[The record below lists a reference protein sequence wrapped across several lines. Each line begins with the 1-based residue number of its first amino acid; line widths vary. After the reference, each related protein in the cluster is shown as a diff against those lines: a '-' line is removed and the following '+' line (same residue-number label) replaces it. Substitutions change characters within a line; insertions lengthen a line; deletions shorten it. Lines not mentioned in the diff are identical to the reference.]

1 MVGANRPAGDVAE
14 QNPEMEFSNFL
25 FWVVAATAVG
35 SAAMVLFTRSIV
47 HMAFWLLASLAGFAG
62 LYLHLGADFL
72 GFVQVVVYIG
82 GILILFVFGV
92 MLTNRADVPVRPE
105 ASWRFLFP
113 GVVAGLA
120 AGCFLIYLLTSV
132 WARTRT
138 SAGEELRMEPTSEQ
152 IGALFMSRYILPF
165 EVVSV
170 LLLVAMVGASY
181 LARGRE
187 ERQGGGET

>member
-1 MVGANRPAGDVAE
+1 MAI
-14 QNPEMEFSNFL
+14 SNFL

-105 ASWRFLFP
+105 ASWRFLLP

-120 AGCFLIYLLTSV
+120 SGCFLVYLLTSV
-132 WARTRT
+132 WARTPARE
-138 SAGEELRMEPTSEQ
+138 GLRGAPTSEE

-170 LLLVAMVGASY
+170 LLLVAMVGATY